1 MTNSTLE
8 REISAAPAQPR
19 QIKGF
24 SPESVTVF
32 ALGLAGFLLPLIGV
46 VPSVMAAVKARSAR
60 QQLARARGNFRG
72 HGLVK
77 AGVIFAWLGIAN
89 AVLSLALT
97 ALTVWAAVNM
107 PTLLPSLFG
116 LSAAGGALDPTM
128 MLSILDS
135 QDLKS
140 LLSDPDILNSLEERL
155 REAGV
160 NPETLFGDQDSTPAP
175 KP

>member
-8 REISAAPAQPR
+8 REINATPAQPR

-32 ALGLAGFLLPLIGV
+32 ALGLTGFLLPLLGV

-60 QQLARARGNFRG
+60 QQLTRARGNFRG
-72 HGLVK
+72 QGLVK
-77 AGVIFAWLGIAN
+77 AGVILAWLGIAN
-89 AVLSLALT
+89 ALVSLALT
-97 ALTVWAAVNM
+97 VLTVWAALNM
-107 PTLLPSLFG
+107 PSLLPSLVG
-116 LSAAGGALDPTM
+116 LSASDGMLDPTS

-140 LLSDPDILNSLEERL
+140 LLSDPDVLNSLEERL

-160 NPETLFGDQDSTPAP
+160 NPDTLFVDPSTASNS